1 MAKNVKQ
8 TTAKSA
14 LGRSV
19 TSSRTAKTA
28 AASEVTQR
36 SAKTGKFS
44 DGVKAV
50 SKRDRTGLIKLA
62 DR

>member
-1 MAKNVKQ
+1 MAKNVK
-8 TTAKSA
+8 K
-14 LGRSV
+14 LGTIAASGRFEKR
-19 TSSRTAKTA
+19 SRTAKTA
-28 AASEVTQR
+28 AASVLTQR

-50 SKRDRTGLIKLA
+50 SRRDRTGLIKLA